1 MIQIIFSG
9 TIMTKISK
17 KRSVAIVFSIAI
29 LFFLSAELFLHL
41 DKSEDQRFLEY
52 THQLFCTEVSGS
64 TITLHYTLKDPEAF
78 GITDAPVTYGTC
90 TTDTE
95 AICASAEN
103 ALALLQSYDRS
114 RLSAENQRTYDI
126 LEDSLADTL
135 AESKYALYEEP
146 LAPLTGTQSQ
156 LPVLLSEYQFYGSS
170 DIDTYLELLTKTPEY
185 FRSIIEFENG
195 KSEMGLFMAS
205 YSADDIIKECQA
217 FINMGNSNYL
227 YSSFEERLDS
237 LDLTDAQRNT
247 YIEENSRCIEEY
259 IFPAYKELIEGLT
272 ALRGSGK
279 NHNGLCYLPDGK
291 KYYEV
296 LVASETGSSRSIP
309 ELQQLTQ
316 NQMIDDLTAMQEVLT
331 QEQSAATE
339 EASVSSDIFKT
350 QGAILEDS
358 NPAAILTTLES
369 KLGKDFPEPPQVNT
383 QIKYVQ
389 KSMEEYLSP
398 AFYMIPAIDNTENNV
413 IYINQGHLPDD
424 LSLFTTLAHEGYP
437 GHLYQ
442 TTYFASQ
449 NPDPIRTLLNYG
461 GYTEGWATYSEMLSY
476 YYAPISKAQATLL
489 QKNSSVILG
498 LYALADMGIHY
509 DGWTLVDTVS
519 FFRSYGITDTNT
531 IEDIFH
537 LIIADPGNY
546 LKYYIGYVE
555 FLELKKEAIEK
566 WGSEFTQERFHKAV
580 LDIGPASFEEL
591 GTGVFSFSSVP
602 D

>member
-126 LEDSLADTL
+126 LEDSLTDTL

-156 LPVLLSEYQFYGSS
+156 LPVLLSEYQFYDTS

-185 FRSIIEFENG
+185 FRSIIEFENE

-217 FINMGNSNYL
+217 FINMWNSNYL
-227 YSSFEERLDS
+227 YSSFEERLNF
-237 LDLTDAQRNT
+237 LDLTDSQRNT

-272 ALRGSGK
+272 ALSGSGK

-291 KYYEV
+291 KYYEI

-316 NQMIDDLTAMQEVLT
+316 NQMIDDLTAMQGVLT
-331 QEQSAATE
+331 QEQSASTE

-350 QGAILEDS
+350 QGAILKDP

-509 DGWTLVDTVS
+509 DGWTLVDTARY
-519 FFRSYGITDTNT
+519 FC
-531 IEDIFH
+531 
-537 LIIADPGNY
+537 
-546 LKYYIGYVE
+546 
-555 FLELKKEAIEK
+555 KKDGK
-566 WGSEFTQERFHKAV
+566 
-580 LDIGPASFEEL
+580 
-591 GTGVFSFSSVP
+591 
-602 D
+602 

>member
-29 LFFLSAELFLHL
+29 LFFLATELFLHL

-126 LEDSLADTL
+126 LEDSLTDTL

-156 LPVLLSEYQFYGSS
+156 LPVLLSEYQFYDTS

-185 FRSIIEFENG
+185 FRSIIEFENE

-237 LDLTDAQRNT
+237 LDLTDSQRNT

-272 ALRGSGK
+272 ALSGSGK

-291 KYYEV
+291 KYYEI

-316 NQMIDDLTAMQEVLT
+316 NQMIDDLTAMQGVLT
-331 QEQSAATE
+331 QEQSASTE

-350 QGAILEDS
+350 QGAILKDS

-509 DGWTLVDTVS
+509 DGWALTDTVS

>member
-1 MIQIIFSG
+1 
-9 TIMTKISK
+9 
-17 KRSVAIVFSIAI
+17 
-29 LFFLSAELFLHL
+29 
-41 DKSEDQRFLEY
+41 
-52 THQLFCTEVSGS
+52 
-64 TITLHYTLKDPEAF
+64 
-78 GITDAPVTYGTC
+78 
-90 TTDTE
+90 
-95 AICASAEN
+95 
-103 ALALLQSYDRS
+103 
-114 RLSAENQRTYDI
+114 
-126 LEDSLADTL
+126 
-135 AESKYALYEEP
+135 
-146 LAPLTGTQSQ
+146 
-156 LPVLLSEYQFYGSS
+156 
-170 DIDTYLELLTKTPEY
+170 
-185 FRSIIEFENG
+185 
-195 KSEMGLFMAS
+195 
-205 YSADDIIKECQA
+205 
-217 FINMGNSNYL
+217 
-227 YSSFEERLDS
+227 
-237 LDLTDAQRNT
+237 
-247 YIEENSRCIEEY
+247 
-259 IFPAYKELIEGLT
+259 
-272 ALRGSGK
+272 
-279 NHNGLCYLPDGK
+279 
-291 KYYEV
+291 
-296 LVASETGSSRSIP
+296 
-309 ELQQLTQ
+309 
-316 NQMIDDLTAMQEVLT
+316 MIDDLTAMQGVLT
-331 QEQSAATE
+331 QEQSASTE

-350 QGAILEDS
+350 QGAILKDP

-509 DGWTLVDTVS
+509 DGWTLTDTVS
-519 FFRSYGITDTNT
+519 FFRSYGITDSNT

-591 GTGVFSFSSVP
+591 GPGVFSFSSVP